1 MSHNRVKIKI
11 CGITNIED
19 AKLAVRLGADALG
32 FNFCKT
38 SKRYISPVEAKTI
51 TRQLPPNVWMV
62 GVFVNSPRS
71 EVEHIAR
78 EAGLDTLQ
86 FHGDE
91 TVEFLKDWS
100 EWRIIKAIRVKNET
114 SIEGQKDV
122 RELADFVL
130 LDAHSDHAYGGTGK
144 EIEQITLGKLRGHT
158 ILQRA
163 FLAGGLTP
171 ENVAEKIRLL
181 NPFGVDVA
189 GGVESDDP
197 RKKSKEKL
205 EAFIEATKTQ

>member
-19 AKLAVRLGADALG
+19 AKLAVQLGADALG
-32 FNFCKT
+32 FNFCKD
-38 SKRYISPVEAKTI
+38 SKRFISAVEAKAI

-62 GVFVNSPRS
+62 GVFVNSKRS

-91 TVEFLKDWS
+91 PVEYLKDWS

-130 LDAHSDHAYGGTGK
+130 LDAHSEYAYGGTGK
-144 EIEQITLGKLRGHT
+144 EIGQITIEKLRGHR

-171 ENVAEKIRLL
+171 ENVQEKIQLL

-189 GGVESDDP
+189 GGVESDEDP
-197 RKKSKEKL
+197 RKKDPEKL
-205 EAFIEATKTQ
+205 KAFFQAVQG